1 VADQRELQELQL
13 YYNEYQQNLDYLR
26 QQLNLVVERKMES
39 RAAIDALETV
49 REQVDETVLLPLG
62 GGASLRARI
71 PDPDTVLV
79 NIGSDVVVTR
89 TNPEA
94 VEYLK
99 GRITELESFEK
110 KLAESIGSLQ
120 AQMEDIRRRLESVY
134 FGQAPGSP
142 AAGHNTE

>member
-1 VADQRELQELQL
+1 VADQRELQELQI

-49 REQVDETVLLPLG
+49 REQADETVLLPLG

-134 FGQAPGSP
+134 SGRAPGSP
-142 AAGHNTE
+142 AAGQNAE

>member
-1 VADQRELQELQL
+1 MADQQELQELQM

-49 REQVDETVLLPLG
+49 REQPDETVLLPLG

-71 PDPDTVLV
+71 PDPETVLV
-79 NIGSDVVVTR
+79 NIGSDVIVTR
-89 TNPEA
+89 SNPDA
-94 VEYLK
+94 VDFLK
-99 GRITELESFEK
+99 GRITELESLEK

-120 AQMEDIRRRLESVY
+120 AQMEEIRRRLESAY
-134 FGQAPGSP
+134 SGQPQGSP
-142 AAGHNTE
+142 AVGRDTE